1 MSMQTHIE
9 NQLAELAPLHLVVEN
24 ESHQHSKGADSH
36 FKITLV
42 SEVFAGLLPVK
53 RHQQVYA
60 LLAQALNSGVHAL
73 ALHLYTP
80 EEWQAR
86 QQKRP
91 DSPGC
96 HGGGH

>member
-1 MSMQTHIE
+1 MSMQAHIE
-9 NQLAELAPLHLVVEN
+9 AQLAELAPLYLAVEN
-24 ESHQHSKGADSH
+24 ESHQHSKGTDSH

-53 RHQQVYA
+53 RHQKVYA

-86 QQKRP
+86 QQERP

-96 HGGGH
+96 YGGGH